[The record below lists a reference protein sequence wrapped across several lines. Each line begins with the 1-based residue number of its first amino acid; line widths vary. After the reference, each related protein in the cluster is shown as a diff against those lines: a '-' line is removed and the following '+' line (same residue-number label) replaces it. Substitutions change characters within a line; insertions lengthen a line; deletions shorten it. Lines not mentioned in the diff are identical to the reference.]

1 MLGYF
6 YEPYTHATKMTQHV
20 ENMAFPTNCKEQLLN
35 VITRYFVNHIYQR
48 T

>member
-1 MLGYF
+1 MLGCF
-6 YEPYTHATKMTQHV
+6 YEPYTHATKMTQF
-20 ENMAFPTNCKEQLLN
+20 ENMAFPQTEQLLN